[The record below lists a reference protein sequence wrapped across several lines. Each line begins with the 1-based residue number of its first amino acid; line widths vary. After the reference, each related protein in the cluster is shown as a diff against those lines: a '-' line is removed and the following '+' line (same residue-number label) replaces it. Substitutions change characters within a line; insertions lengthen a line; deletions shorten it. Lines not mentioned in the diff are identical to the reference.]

1 MTDCQRGA
9 VQNRLYSCL
18 PPSFARVRDE
28 IHSTDTH
35 GSNEV
40 NFALLH
46 LFGYQFAPRY
56 KDLYDKVRT
65 SLSGLN
71 IRADMVMQSSGPC
84 ERLRSSSSSTNG
96 IMSSALSCPWRS
108 KPQPRAP

>member
-35 GSNEV
+35 GANEV

-46 LFGYQFAPRY
+46 LFGYQFEPATRICTIKSALPCPA
-56 KDLYDKVRT
+56 
-65 SLSGLN
+65 SN
-71 IRADMVMQSSGPC
+71 IRADMVMQSSGPR

-96 IMSSALSCPWRS
+96 IISSALSCPWRS
-108 KPQPRAP
+108 